1 MYRELT
7 KAYGLRFLIVV
18 EGKAGR
24 FSFLPLLLTLG
35 SGLGLLSLATIII
48 DIVLLNVMAKKI
60 FYKEIKEFDYK
71 RLVNFKRL

>member
-48 DIVLLNVMAKKI
+48 DIVLLNVMAKKT

>member
-7 KAYGLRFLIVV
+7 KSYGLRFLIVV

-35 SGLGLLSLATIII
+35 SGLGLLSLASIII
-48 DIVLLNVMAKKI
+48 DVIILHVMSKKK
-60 FYKEIKEFDYK
+60 FYQEIKEFDYK
-71 RLVNFKRL
+71 RLVNVF